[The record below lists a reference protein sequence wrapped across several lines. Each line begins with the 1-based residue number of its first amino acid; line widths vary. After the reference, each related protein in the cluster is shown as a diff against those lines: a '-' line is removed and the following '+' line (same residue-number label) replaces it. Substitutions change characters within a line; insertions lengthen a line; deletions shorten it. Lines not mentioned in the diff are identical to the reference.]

1 MEDLDRIV
9 HEPARLRI
17 LMLLAGVESADFTFL
32 LATLGLTSGNLSSHL
47 DRLEKAGYIEV
58 RKSFEGKM
66 PNTECRLSPTGREAL
81 AGYWKAIDQ
90 IRGLDSSYSLDGT
103 KPLTSH

>member
-1 MEDLDRIV
+1 MTMPDLDRTV

-32 LATLGLTSGNLSSHL
+32 LSTLRLTRGNLSSHL
-47 DRLEKAGYIEV
+47 DRLEKAGFIAV

-66 PNTECRLSPTGREAL
+66 PNTDCALTKGGRLAL
-81 AGYWKAIDQ
+81 AEYWRMIDD
-90 IRGLDSSYSLDGT
+90 IRMLGRREKTSSRG
-103 KPLTSH
+103 